1 MELLRHL
8 LSPTRKNNFRARV
21 IQNSSLVILTFLV
34 MLATSVV
41 FVVRSTHPEVL
52 GISYSISE
60 QELLDKTNV
69 LRVQNSQAS
78 LVLNPQLSDAARR
91 KAADMFQKD
100 YWAHFAPD
108 GTTPWGFIKAAG
120 YEYAYAGENLAKGF
134 TSSGDVVSAW
144 MDSPSHR
151 ENMLSRKYKD
161 VGFAIVEGKLQGED
175 TVLIVEMFASKDAE
189 IAAIPEESQQIA
201 EFEKKPIAKNV
212 TDGQGVAALGKEAKA
227 VPVVDSQKTIRS
239 SITIFLVFIIVIL
252 MLDIIIVEK
261 KKIPRIVGHN
271 MDHII
276 LLVLFLLF
284 VLASTNKGIL

>member
-189 IAAIPEESQQIA
+189 IAAIPEESQQIV

-212 TDGQGVAALGKEAKA
+212 TDGQGVAALGKEVKA

>member
-1 MELLRHL
+1 MDFLRHL
-8 LSPTRKNNFRARV
+8 ISPTRKNNFRARV
-21 IQNSSLVILTFLV
+21 LQNSSLVVLTFLV
-34 MLATSVV
+34 MLGTSIV
-41 FVVRSTHPEVL
+41 FIVRTTHPEVL

-60 QELLDKTNV
+60 QELLNQTNI
-69 LRVQNSQAS
+69 LRAENNQAS
-78 LVLNPQLSDAARR
+78 LVLDPQLSDAARR

-144 MDSPSHR
+144 MNSPSHK
-151 ENMLSRKYKD
+151 ENMLSNKYKD
-161 VGFAIVEGKLQGED
+161 VGFAIVEGKLEGED

-189 IAAIPEESQQIA
+189 SAVIPVESQKTV
-201 EFEKKPIAKNV
+201 ELNKKPIVKTVSEN
-212 TDGQGVAALGKEAKA
+212 QRVAALGKETKA
-227 VPVVDSQKTIRS
+227 APVIDSQKTTRS
-239 SITIFLVFIIVIL
+239 GITIFLVFIIAIL
-252 MLDIIIVEK
+252 ILDIVIVEK